1 MFRELYLKH
10 MLRFVLN
17 RKIEHRG
24 APARSYHTR
33 GDLLLP
39 LPPPPS
45 WLWSPLSLSKPV
57 GDREEERGGKRRK
70 KNRGF
75 KHSTEVYHF

>member
-1 MFRELYLKH
+1 

-17 RKIEHRG
+17 RKIEDRG
-24 APARSYHTR
+24 APARPYHTR

-57 GDREEERGGKRRK
+57 GDREEQRGERDERKIEGSNTLLMCIFSDKISNKRNK
-70 KNRGF
+70 
-75 KHSTEVYHF
+75 